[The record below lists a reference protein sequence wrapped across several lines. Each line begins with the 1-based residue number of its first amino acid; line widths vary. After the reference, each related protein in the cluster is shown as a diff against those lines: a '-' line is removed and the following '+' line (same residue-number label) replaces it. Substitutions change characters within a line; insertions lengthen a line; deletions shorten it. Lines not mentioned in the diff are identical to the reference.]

1 MKKWGRIRRITWL
14 PIVLLLAVA
23 VACGNEG
30 GSSGT
35 DRVEISLDE
44 LNGSGQ
50 SGTATLTASGGA
62 IKVVLSLGEGT
73 MKSGKV
79 HIHNGQCGPD
89 LKGVA
94 HGLTDFTDGN
104 SATTPLK
111 ARNRPTIIIPAKI
124 SGHRCLRRTSVRG
137 DVRTLFMLFGIF
149 IAPSFYAS
157 IAWPPGVRFT
167 CLIGGLGLLHRWR
180 LILLS
185 LGPLALCDAAQ

>member
-1 MKKWGRIRRITWL
+1 MKKWGRMRRITWL

-79 HIHNGQCGPD
+79 HIHNRQCGPD

-104 SATTPLK
+104 SATTLEGVSLESLLTGGFAVNAHKSEDPSVYTACGNK
-111 ARNRPTIIIPAKI
+111 PA
-124 SGHRCLRRTSVRG
+124 S
-137 DVRTLFMLFGIF
+137 
-149 IAPSFYAS
+149 
-157 IAWPPGVRFT
+157 
-167 CLIGGLGLLHRWR
+167 
-180 LILLS
+180 
-185 LGPLALCDAAQ
+185 